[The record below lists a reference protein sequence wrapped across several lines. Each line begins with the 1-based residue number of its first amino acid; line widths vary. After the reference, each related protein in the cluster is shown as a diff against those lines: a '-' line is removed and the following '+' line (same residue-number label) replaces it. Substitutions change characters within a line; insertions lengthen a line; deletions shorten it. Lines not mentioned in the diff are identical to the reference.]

1 MYHILFCCFSLL
13 HISKVWQS
21 RGKHHDRG
29 MQWWWWWWGWLLAV
43 VVAVAVA
50 AVVAAVV
57 SVLARPFGW
66 AIAHSADRDSMDL
79 ANEHLVNTVSIP
91 KNRFAR

>member
-1 MYHILFCCFSLL
+1 
-13 HISKVWQS
+13 
-21 RGKHHDRG
+21 
-29 MQWWWWWWGWLLAV
+29 LLA

-50 AVVAAVV
+50 AAAAAAVV
-57 SVLARPFGW
+57 ASVLARPFGW
-66 AIAHSADRDSMDL
+66 AIAHSADRDSRDL